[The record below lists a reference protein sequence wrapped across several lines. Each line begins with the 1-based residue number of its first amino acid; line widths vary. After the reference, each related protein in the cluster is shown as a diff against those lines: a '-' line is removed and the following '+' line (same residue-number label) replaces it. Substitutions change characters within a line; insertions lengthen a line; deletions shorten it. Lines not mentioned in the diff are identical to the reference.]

1 MKKKEGFGGGHGS
14 LYDTLEARPGALLY
28 REGQTASVRAK
39 DLLAARGIRK
49 VGRLVAGVGVCG
61 SVWVRVCVC
70 VCVCVC
76 GSVCVRVC
84 VCVVILLASSVSESL
99 LSSWRSECPHPSPP
113 PSPRQRRRTSRR

>member
-49 VGRLVAGVGVCG
+49 VRRLVADMGA
-61 SVWVRVCVC
+61 WVRVWECVC
-70 VCVCVC
+70 ACVCVC
-76 GSVCVRVC
+76 GNFVGVKRVRVA
-84 VCVVILLASSVSESL
+84 VKLVAIPI
-99 LSSWRSECPHPSPP
+99 PHPSPP

>member
-49 VGRLVAGVGVCG
+49 VRLLVADVGAWVRVVGVCVCARVCG
-61 SVWVRVCVC
+61 NFFGVKRVRVAVKL
-70 VCVCVC
+70 VAVPNAL
-76 GSVCVRVC
+76 
-84 VCVVILLASSVSESL
+84 IL
-99 LSSWRSECPHPSPP
+99 HPPP